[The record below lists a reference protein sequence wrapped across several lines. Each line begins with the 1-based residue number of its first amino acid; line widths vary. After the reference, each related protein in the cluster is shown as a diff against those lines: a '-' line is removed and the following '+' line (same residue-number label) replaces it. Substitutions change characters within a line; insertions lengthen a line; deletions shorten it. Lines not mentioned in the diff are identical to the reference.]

1 LPHLPIRR
9 TKGKKPLIDYFQSHV
24 VINFEYLDILKR
36 KVMKKATIE
45 EIGVGKRKDKE
56 DMQVKQVAKLGFA
69 VEQTTQ
75 TNVEKCARA

>member
-1 LPHLPIRR
+1 
-9 TKGKKPLIDYFQSHV
+9 
-24 VINFEYLDILKR
+24 
-36 KVMKKATIE
+36 MKKATIE
-45 EIGVGKRKDKE
+45 EIGVGKRKDKK